1 MNADKPTVFSIGVHP
16 RSSGASKILS
26 RLPACEDPV
35 AGRRRAL
42 TGNLRVVGKALLVR
56 SPIQGR
62 IDPTTYEA
70 RHCPFPE
77 SVVATTGFA
86 LEGTTRCEKGLRE
99 NHKGTSPRREARTT

>member
-16 RSSGASKILS
+16 RSSGPLILS

-62 IDPTTYEA
+62 IAPTTYEA

-86 LEGTTRCEKGLRE
+86 LEGLRDAKRVYEKTT
-99 NHKGTSPRREARTT
+99 